1 MRFSLTLTELA
12 AAIGAPPP
20 VIHGNKV
27 ATSLSTDTRTLKA
40 GDVFLALRGENF
52 DGHKFIE
59 QAVKQGAIAVIAE
72 RDEPVLVPVLLVKST
87 TKALG
92 DIALFAR
99 KRFRGPVVGVTGSIG
114 KTTTKELI
122 ALILE
127 TMFSVTK
134 SEANYNNEIGLPQ
147 TILNAPETSTA
158 WVLEMGM
165 RGAGQIAELARI
177 GQPTIGVIT
186 GIGFS
191 HVELLGSRQAI
202 ANAKGEL
209 FEALPTDGATS
220 IWPAT
225 DDFAPTLEAKSRGKS
240 LTVGID
246 GEADVRATDVV
257 RHENGW
263 RFTIHSPWGTQKAF
277 LPSPGRFNIQNA
289 LLAVAVGGTLGVP
302 LDSMA
307 KALLRYQA
315 PAMRLETLKATCGAS
330 VIADCY
336 NAAPDSMVGAL
347 QTLAESPVG
356 AGGKRVAVLGE
367 MKELGKF
374 AEEAHKLV
382 GRAAATLKLDLLVL
396 VGEQTTHLSA
406 AAISAGFDRT
416 NVIYFDKTSQAAEA
430 MAFFAQ
436 SGDTI
441 LVKGS
446 RAMELEKVVKALQP
460 EWTGGSHV

>member
-1 MRFSLTLTELA
+1 MPLALTLEA
-12 AAIGAPPP
+12 IAKAIGAAPP
-20 VIHGNKV
+20 VLEGDSLV
-27 ATSLSTDTRTLKA
+27 TSLSTDTRTLEA
-40 GDVFLALRGENF
+40 GSVFLALKGERF
-52 DGHKFIE
+52 DGHRYIA
-59 QAVKQGAIAVIAE
+59 QAVEKGAIAVIAE
-72 RDEPVLVPVLLVKST
+72 RDEPTTVPVLVVSSA

-92 DIALFAR
+92 EIALAVRQQFT
-99 KRFRGPVVGVTGSIG
+99 GPVVGITGSIG

-134 SEANYNNEIGLPQ
+134 SEANHNNEIGLPQ
-147 TILNAPETSTA
+147 TILGASETSTA

-177 GQPTIGVIT
+177 GQPTLGVIT
-186 GIGFS
+186 GIGLS
-191 HVELLGSRQAI
+191 HIELLGSRQQI
-202 ANAKGEL
+202 ANAKAEL
-209 FEALPTDGATS
+209 FESLPSTGATS
-220 IWPAT
+220 IYPAT
-225 DDFAPTLEAKSRGKS
+225 DDYAQTLELKSKGQR
-240 LTVGID
+240 LTIALDVA
-246 GEADVRATDVV
+246 ADIRAADLV

-277 LPSPGRFNIQNA
+277 LPSPGRFNVQNA
-289 LLAVAVGGTLGVP
+289 LLAVAVGGSLGVP

-307 KALLRYQA
+307 KALLRYSP

-347 QTLAESPVG
+347 QTLAESPLGV
-356 AGGKRVAVLGE
+356 GGKRVAVLGE
-367 MKELGKF
+367 MRELGSF
-374 AEEAHKLV
+374 AQEAHKMV
-382 GRAAATLKLDLLVL
+382 GRVVAKLKLDLLVL

-406 AAISAGFDRT
+406 AAIAEGFDRT
-416 NVIYFDKTSQAAEA
+416 KVFYFDKTAQAAEA

-436 SGDTI
+436 AGDTI

-446 RAMELEKVVKALQP
+446 RTLELEQVVKALCP
-460 EWTGGSHV
+460 EWTEGGHA